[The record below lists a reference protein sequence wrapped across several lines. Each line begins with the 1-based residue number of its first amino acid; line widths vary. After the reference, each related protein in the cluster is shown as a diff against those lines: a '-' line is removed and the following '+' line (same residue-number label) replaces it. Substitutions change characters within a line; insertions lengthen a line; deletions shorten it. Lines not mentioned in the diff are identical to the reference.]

1 MLLRRLLPTAA
12 LLTAAAI
19 AAACSQN
26 AGFSAP
32 PVPGPPV
39 PANAQAAPLPSGSPG
54 AYPGNNAVAPGASAS
69 PAAASQALTVVSATG
84 RFAYDGSESDPMTAP
99 RLLELAFAL
108 KNPTAKAI
116 TISKLTATGEK
127 NVAVGEAKVSLTI
140 PPGATSD
147 VVLIAFKPTKDAMY
161 VKTVTMTFADDKGA
175 ALAAGNAD
183 LPPTD
188 LPFVPLDVKDPQGGL
203 TVDGVEVSA
212 VQLGSGLHYEV
223 TFAMTNA
230 GQTKADLNAFSIAP
244 PKSPAARVSLSL
256 TIPPRTTTGFISV
269 ILPFKG
275 KSLPDGDYAVNVLN
289 GTTSIA
295 KATGVLL

>member
-1 MLLRRLLPTAA
+1 MPLRRLLPTAA

-19 AAACSQN
+19 TAACSQN
-26 AGFSAP
+26 AGLSAP

-39 PANAQAAPLPSGSPG
+39 PANTQVAPLPSGSPG
-54 AYPGNNAVAPGASAS
+54 ANAVAANASAS

-84 RFAYDGSESDPMTAP
+84 RFAYDGAQSEPMTAP

-116 TISKLTATGEK
+116 TVSKLTATGEK
-127 NVAVGEAKVSLTI
+127 NVAVGEAKISLTI
-140 PPGATSD
+140 VPGATSD
-147 VVLIAFKPTKDAMY
+147 VVLIAFKPTKETMY
-161 VKTVTMTFADDKGA
+161 VRTVTMTFLDDTGA

-212 VQLGSGLHYEV
+212 VQLAGAGPHYEV

-230 GQTKADLNAFSIAP
+230 GKTKADLNALSIAP
-244 PKSPAARVSLSL
+244 PKSPAARVNLSL
-256 TIPPRTTTGFISV
+256 TIPPRTTTGFISI